1 MTDIQTTDTKSTD
14 TKSTDTDRRLA
25 AEEQAGGSIV
35 DLTLNVNGVDHAL
48 TVEARRTLSDVI
60 REDIGLTGTHLG
72 CEHGVCGACT
82 VLIDGQ
88 PSRSCL
94 LLAAQAQDGAI
105 TTIEGLAGPDG
116 ELHPIQSAMME
127 SHGFQCAFCS
137 PGFLMSAVALL
148 DENPDPTTA
157 EIREELSGNL
167 CRCTGYESI
176 VAGVEVA
183 VRAGQAKQND
193 DRKGTAQ

>member
-1 MTDIQTTDTKSTD
+1 MSDSTTKTNNSTD
-14 TKSTDTDRRLA
+14 RNRRLA
-25 AEEQAGGSIV
+25 AEEQAGGSVI

-94 LLAAQAQDGAI
+94 LLAAQAQGGAI
-105 TTIEGLAGPDG
+105 TTTEGLAGPDG

-127 SHGFQCAFCS
+127 AHGFQCAFCS

-148 DENPDPTTA
+148 EDNPEPTTA

-183 VRAGQAKQND
+183 VRAGQAKQNHNT
-193 DRKGTAQ
+193 KGATE

>member
-1 MTDIQTTDTKSTD
+1 MSETTTNTSKSTD
-14 TKSTDTDRRLA
+14 TSRRLA

-35 DLTLNVNGVDHAL
+35 DLTLNVNGVDHRL

-60 REDIGLTGTHLG
+60 REDLGLTGTHLG

-94 LLAAQAQDGAI
+94 LLAAQAQGGAI

-127 SHGFQCAFCS
+127 AHGFQCAFCS

-148 DENPDPTTA
+148 EDNPEPTTA

-176 VAGVEVA
+176 VAGVKVA
-183 VRAGQAKQND
+183 VSAGQARQND
-193 DRKGTAQ
+193 DPKGAAE